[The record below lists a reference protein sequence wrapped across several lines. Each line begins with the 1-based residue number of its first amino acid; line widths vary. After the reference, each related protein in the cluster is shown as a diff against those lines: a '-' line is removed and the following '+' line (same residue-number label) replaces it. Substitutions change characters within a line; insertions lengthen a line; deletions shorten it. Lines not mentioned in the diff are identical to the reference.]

1 MFDVTPA
8 DMLARF
14 DIRMLLRLCFDDD
27 AAYDQAA
34 LEQSPILIAAIG
46 DACGEFR
53 AAVSV
58 AGMYDEDQL
67 NRLTEDSQSLAKR
80 IICELAASFLYSR
93 RGGEARETIK
103 ELRLSAEEYLDRLRK
118 GERLFSL
125 QEDDTKEKAGRPTLE
140 EPTVVELRNLNGVT
154 QRARVYFG
162 DVARRQ
168 HVRNLQQ

>member
-1 MFDVTPA
+1 MEVTAA

-14 DIRMLLRLCFDDD
+14 DFRMLLRLCFDDD
-27 AAYDQAA
+27 AAHDEADLA
-34 LEQSPILIAAIG
+34 QSPILKAALR

-53 AAVSV
+53 AALSV
-58 AGMYDEDQL
+58 AGMYDSEQL
-67 NRLTEDSQSLAKR
+67 ERLSEDSLSLAKR

-103 ELRLSAEEYLDRLRK
+103 ELRSSAEEYLDRLRK
-118 GERLFSL
+118 GERLFSFR
-125 QEDDTKEKAGRPTLE
+125 DDDRTKEDAGTPTLM
-140 EPTVVELRNLNGVT
+140 EPSVVQLRNLNGIT

-168 HVRNLQQ
+168 HIRNLQQ

>member
-1 MFDVTPA
+1 MEVSA
-8 DMLARF
+8 SDMLARF
-14 DIRMLLRLCFDDD
+14 DFRMLLRLCFDDD
-27 AAYDQAA
+27 AAYDQTA
-34 LEQSPILIAAIG
+34 LEKSPILLAAIS

-67 NRLTEDSQSLAKR
+67 GRLTEDSLSLAKR

-93 RGGEARETIK
+93 RGGEARETVK
-103 ELRLSAEEYLDRLRK
+103 ELRASAEEYLDRLRK

-125 QEDDTKEKAGRPTLE
+125 REDATKEKAGRPALE
-140 EPTVVELRNLNGVT
+140 EPSVVELRNLNGVT

>member
-1 MFDVTPA
+1 MEVTAA

-14 DIRMLLRLCFDDD
+14 DFRMLLRLCFDDD
-27 AAYDQAA
+27 AAHDETA
-34 LEQSPILIAAIG
+34 LAQSPILNAALG

-53 AAVSV
+53 AAISV

-67 NRLTEDSQSLAKR
+67 ERLTDDSLSLAKR
-80 IICELAASFLYSR
+80 IICEMAASFLYSR
-93 RGGEARETIK
+93 RGGEARETVK
-103 ELRLSAEEYLDRLRK
+103 ELRASAEEYLDRLRK

-125 QEDDTKEKAGRPTLE
+125 REDNTKEEAGRPTLM
-140 EPTVVELRNLNGVT
+140 EPTVVELLNLNGVT

>member
-1 MFDVTPA
+1 MEVTAA

-14 DIRMLLRLCFDDD
+14 DFRMLLRLCFDDD
-27 AAYDQAA
+27 AVHDETA
-34 LEQSPILIAAIG
+34 LAQSPILNAALG

-53 AAVSV
+53 AAISV

-67 NRLTEDSQSLAKR
+67 ERLTDDSLSLAKR
-80 IICELAASFLYSR
+80 IVCEMAASFLYSR
-93 RGGEARETIK
+93 RGGEARETVK
-103 ELRLSAEEYLDRLRK
+103 ELRASAEEYLDRLRK

-125 QEDDTKEKAGRPTLE
+125 REEDKTKEEAGRPTLM

-168 HVRNLQQ
+168 HIRNLQH